1 MSNTMV
7 TMFGSQNHLLQGL
20 EGQKQAQLLV
30 HWLNGDPR
38 DPYRKRIL
46 KMLHRIFEV
55 LKIRLR
61 STGGPT
67 EDDLPDG
74 VRFVSSK
81 EFSRR
86 IEEVQRDFDKYLP
99 KLRFA
104 GIDSGRIKGR
114 ARLSF
119 IPIWSKTPFQAVL
132 AVEAIKLL
140 GEEGRLE
147 RVRQC
152 RKCKRWFYARVRPQK
167 FCSTACQQSHYRSSE
182 EWKEQ
187 RREWMRRYRLLKESG
202 YTK

>member
-7 TMFGSQNHLLQGL
+7 TMFGSHNHLLQGL

-46 KMLHRIFEV
+46 KMLHHIFELLNV
-55 LKIRLR
+55 RLR
-61 STGGPT
+61 TKGGPT
-67 EDDLPDG
+67 EEDLPEG
-74 VRFVSSK
+74 VRLVSSQ

-86 IEEVQRDFDKYLP
+86 VEEVRRDFDKYLP
-99 KLRFA
+99 KIRLG
-104 GIDSGRIKGR
+104 GINYGRITGR
-114 ARLSF
+114 ARLTF
-119 IPIWSKTPFQAVL
+119 TPAWSKTPIKAVL

-140 GEEGRLE
+140 GEEGQLE

-152 RKCKRWFYARVRPQK
+152 RKCKRWFYARVRHQE

-187 RREWMRRYRLLKESG
+187 RRKWMRRYRLLKESG